1 MIFSNMLA
9 AGYFAFAESN
19 APNALHHL
27 DCFGGDNHNNWSLK
41 FWLSLQGSDYKYYLQ
56 ELKLLEQI
64 KALSKGYQLPI
75 SLTFSCNTY
84 IHILYL
90 SSKFK
95 VAVELISS
103 RKKKLNWN
111 KNMLYYNFNIIY
123 KLYTTKS

>member
-1 MIFSNMLA
+1 MLA

-64 KALSKGYQLPI
+64 KALPKGYQLPI

-95 VAVELISS
+95 VAVEVIFE
-103 RKKKLNWN
+103 KKKA
-111 KNMLYYNFNIIY
+111 KM
-123 KLYTTKS
+123 K

>member
-1 MIFSNMLA
+1 MLA

-84 IHILYL
+84 IHTYIHTYTLFKL
-90 SSKFK
+90 EIQSSCRANIF
-95 VAVELISS
+95 E
-103 RKKKLNWN
+103 KKK
-111 KNMLYYNFNIIY
+111 
-123 KLYTTKS
+123 S

>member
-1 MIFSNMLA
+1 MVVEVLA
-9 AGYFAFAESN
+9 VFT
-19 APNALHHL
+19 
-27 DCFGGDNHNNWSLK
+27 
-41 FWLSLQGSDYKYYLQ
+41 GSDYKYYLQ

-103 RKKKLNWN
+103 RKKKLKWN